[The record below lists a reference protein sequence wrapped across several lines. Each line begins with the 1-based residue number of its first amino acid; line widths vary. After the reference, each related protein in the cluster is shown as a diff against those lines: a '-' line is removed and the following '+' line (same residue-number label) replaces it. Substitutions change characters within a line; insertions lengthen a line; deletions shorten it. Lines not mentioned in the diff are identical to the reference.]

1 MFNLD
6 NNKLKLIPNILTL
19 FRIFLTP
26 IIIVLLFID
35 SKIIYQFHFLYL
47 HNSVNITFLISGILF
62 LIATISDFL
71 DGFLARKN
79 NWISDF
85 GKIWDPIA
93 DKVLTTS
100 IFISFSL
107 KGLIP
112 IYLVLVMIS
121 RDIIVD
127 AFRQNVAKNG
137 IIIPANIYGK
147 LKTIFQMISII
158 VIYFCFNSVEI
169 YSYKS
174 NNISYYLI
182 QNLLVIV
189 STIISIVSMII
200 YINEIKIKNQSN
212 IK

>member
-35 SKIIYQFHFLYL
+35 SKIIYQFHFLNL

>member
-35 SKIIYQFHFLYL
+35 SKIIYQFHFLNL

-158 VIYFCFNSVEI
+158 VIYFCLNSVEI